1 MKISRKKRKK
11 RATGAP
17 SASQFTAHIACTYIS
32 YLPYQCIT
40 ISVDYRTLRSIVF
53 YLPFESLASMLLQAM
68 GRRDILG
75 RSWSICGAC
84 LYMDQH
90 QARVIAI
97 KKSQLR
103 IVDLSIFYILEGEK
117 FRSWGV
123 PYIFLCDNVSERFSG
138 CGHAGTFCI
147 FLNSSSGR
155 WRSLTRP
162 ARHLSPLWSHGIYE
176 RAQRSDQSLFCK
188 PANHRRLS
196 QHYPSGRTLPVFT
209 NWNTQCP
216 FVQDIWR

>member
-1 MKISRKKRKK
+1 MHLYLL
-11 RATGAP
+11 
-17 SASQFTAHIACTYIS
+17 SAIPMHHYLGWLSHIAVNCLLSPFWIFS
-32 YLPYQCIT
+32 LNVAPGHGKERHIGQVLVYLWSL
-40 ISVDYRTLRSIVF
+40 SVYGS
-53 YLPFESLASMLLQAM
+53 A
-68 GRRDILG
+68 
-75 RSWSICGAC
+75 
-84 LYMDQH
+84 

-97 KKSQLR
+97 KNSQLK

-162 ARHLSPLWSHGIYE
+162 PRHLSPLWSHGIYE